1 MSVEVAEEVVGSIVI
16 LEEFYQGSSITYL
29 QKTIERL
36 KQLKDLINSGKLRIK
51 VIHEAYGG

>member
-16 LEEFYQGSSITYL
+16 LEEFYQGSSITHL

-36 KQLKDLINSGKLRIK
+36 KQLNDLINSGKLLT
-51 VIHEAYGG
+51 